1 MNRSKIILISAS
13 AVFLILVAVA
23 GVLAGKQRAAAEKA
37 RKSRDREFK
46 DLEAVF
52 QDDIFPSATNVT
64 VLGENVQRL
73 TETRDALE
81 KSLVAMNVP
90 APTNVSASVFMQK
103 LQDIVVRKAKAAP
116 LVEGKRSVSPDFAFG
131 FERYVG
137 PSSRMPRD
145 SEVSRLVQ
153 QLGIIVQLTDEM
165 YAANVL
171 HINSISREV
180 FEEGGGEEQPSEEE
194 EEESSGGRGRGRGRG
209 RRGPRGGGEGDAR
222 GQALLAPIVT
232 DLYEGQ
238 HFVLRFNARQDAV
251 IDLLN
256 RIARL
261 RYFTVVTDV
270 RMQKVGPDVRPPVAP
285 NERDE
290 GGRPSRRGAADQTED
305 VTQDAEA
312 QPVLSELPP
321 AQRLMSGPDVD
332 PPLDV
337 TVELD
342 VFNFAREER

>member
-1 MNRSKIILISAS
+1 MNRSKLILISAS

-23 GVLAGKQRAAAEKA
+23 GVLAGKQRAAAAKA
-37 RKSRDREFK
+37 RKGRDREFK

-52 QDDIFPSATNVT
+52 QDEIFPSGTNVV
-64 VLGENVQRL
+64 VLGDNVQRL
-73 TETRDALE
+73 TETRDAIE

-131 FERYVG
+131 FERYIG

-145 SEVSRLVQ
+145 NEVPRLVQ
-153 QLGIIVQLTDEM
+153 QLGIIVQLTEEM

-171 HINSISREV
+171 HINSIGREV
-180 FEEGGGEEQPSEEE
+180 FEEGDEEQQPSSEDEEE
-194 EEESSGGRGRGRGRG
+194 SGGRGRGRGRG
-209 RRGPRGGGEGDAR
+209 RRGPRGGGEGESNAK
-222 GQALLAPIVT
+222 ALLGPIGT
-232 DLYEGQ
+232 ELYEGQ
-238 HFVLRFNARQDAV
+238 HFVLRFAARQDAV

-256 RIARL
+256 RIAHL
-261 RYFTVVTDV
+261 RYFAVVTDV
-270 RMQKVGPDVRPPVAP
+270 RMQKMGPDVRLPVAP
-285 NERDE
+285 NEREE
-290 GGRPSRRGAADQTED
+290 GGRSSRRGGAAKPAD
-305 VTQDAEA
+305 VVQDAEA
-312 QPVLSELPP
+312 MPVLSDLSP
-321 AQRLMSGPDVD
+321 AQRLMSGPDID
-332 PPLDV
+332 PPLSV

>member
-13 AVFLILVAVA
+13 AVFLILVAGA
-23 GVLAGKQRAAAEKA
+23 GVLAGKQHAAAGKA
-37 RKSRDREFK
+37 RKGRDREFK

-52 QDDIFPSATNVT
+52 QDEIFPSETNVV
-64 VLGENVQRL
+64 VLGGNVQRL

-131 FERYVG
+131 FERYIG

-145 SEVSRLVQ
+145 NEVPRLVQ

-171 HINSISREV
+171 HINSIGREV
-180 FEEGGGEEQPSEEE
+180 FEENEEEQESSSED
-194 EEESSGGRGRGRGRG
+194 EEESGERGRGRGRG
-209 RRGPRGGGEGDAR
+209 RRGSRGGGEGDNTK
-222 GQALLAPIVT
+222 ALLAPIGT
-232 DLYEGQ
+232 ELYEGQ
-238 HFVLRFNARQDAV
+238 HFVLRFTARQDAV

-256 RIARL
+256 RIAHL
-261 RYFTVVTDV
+261 RYFAVVTDV
-270 RMQKVGPDVRPPVAP
+270 RMQKMGPDVRLPMAP
-285 NERDE
+285 NEKEE
-290 GGRPSRRGAADQTED
+290 GGRPSRRGAPKPAE
-305 VTQDAEA
+305 VVQDAEA
-312 QPVLSELPP
+312 MPVLSDLTP
-321 AQRLMSGPDVD
+321 AQRLMSGPDID
-332 PPLDV
+332 PPLNV

>member
-23 GVLAGKQRAAAEKA
+23 GVIAGKQRVAAGKA
-37 RKSRDREFK
+37 RKGRDREFK

-52 QDDIFPSATNVT
+52 QDEIFPSETNVV
-64 VLGENVQRL
+64 VLGGNVQRL
-73 TETRDALE
+73 TETRDSLE

-145 SEVSRLVQ
+145 NEVPRLVQ

-171 HINSISREV
+171 HINSIGREV
-180 FEEGGGEEQPSEEE
+180 FEESEEE
-194 EEESSGGRGRGRGRG
+194 QESPPEDEEESGGRGRGRGRG
-209 RRGPRGGGEGDAR
+209 RRGPRGGGEGDNTK
-222 GQALLAPIVT
+222 ALLAPIGT
-232 DLYEGQ
+232 ELYEGQ
-238 HFVLRFNARQDAV
+238 HFVLRFAARQDAV

-256 RIARL
+256 RIAHL
-261 RYFTVVTDV
+261 RYFAVVTDV
-270 RMQKVGPDVRPPVAP
+270 RMQKMGPDVRLPIAP
-285 NERDE
+285 NEKEE
-290 GGRPSRRGAADQTED
+290 GGRPSRRGGAAKPAD
-305 VTQDAEA
+305 VVQDAEA
-312 QPVLSELPP
+312 TPVLSDLTP
-321 AQRLMSGPDVD
+321 AQRLMSGPDID
-332 PPLDV
+332 PPLSV

>member
-1 MNRSKIILISAS
+1 
-13 AVFLILVAVA
+13 
-23 GVLAGKQRAAAEKA
+23 
-37 RKSRDREFK
+37 
-46 DLEAVF
+46 
-52 QDDIFPSATNVT
+52 
-64 VLGENVQRL
+64 
-73 TETRDALE
+73 
-81 KSLVAMNVP
+81 MNVP

-137 PSSRMPRD
+137 PSSRMPREN
-145 SEVSRLVQ
+145 EVSRLVQ

-180 FEEGGGEEQPSEEE
+180 FEEGGEEQPSEEE
-194 EEESSGGRGRGRGRG
+194 EEPSGGRGRGRGRG
-209 RRGPRGGGEGDAR
+209 RRGPRGGGEGEGR

-238 HFVLRFNARQDAV
+238 HFVLRFTARQDAV

-261 RYFTVVTDV
+261 RYFSVVTDV

-285 NERDE
+285 NEKDE
-290 GGRPSRRGAADQTED
+290 GGRPSRRGGRDAADRTEE
-305 VTQDAEA
+305 VTQEAEA